1 MMPTLLID
9 THVWLWWI
17 LGQSELPEKERIALD
32 AMAAAGA
39 PPAISAISLWE
50 VQMLLHKG
58 RLHIEEPLTHWL
70 PTAAAPEV
78 VRVIPMD
85 VRVILALNDL
95 PKSFHGDP
103 ADRIIVASA
112 MASGLP
118 LATHDANIRR
128 SRSVKIWKP

>member
-1 MMPTLLID
+1 MPDILID

-17 LGQSELPEKERIALD
+17 LGQNDLPKKERAALD
-32 AMAAAGA
+32 AMAAAGS
-39 PPAISAISLWE
+39 PPAIAAISLWE

-58 RLHIEEPLTHWL
+58 RLRIDEPLTHWL

-78 VRVIPMD
+78 VSVIPMD
-85 VRVILALNDL
+85 VRVILALDDL

-112 MASGLP
+112 RAAGLP
-118 LATHDANIRR
+118 LATHDAHIRR

>member
-17 LGQSELPEKERIALD
+17 LGQNDLPEKERAALN
-32 AMAAAGA
+32 AMAAAGS
-39 PPAISAISLWE
+39 PPAIAAISLWE

-78 VRVIPMD
+78 VSVIPMD
-85 VRVILALNDL
+85 VRVILALDDL

-112 MASGLP
+112 RATDLP